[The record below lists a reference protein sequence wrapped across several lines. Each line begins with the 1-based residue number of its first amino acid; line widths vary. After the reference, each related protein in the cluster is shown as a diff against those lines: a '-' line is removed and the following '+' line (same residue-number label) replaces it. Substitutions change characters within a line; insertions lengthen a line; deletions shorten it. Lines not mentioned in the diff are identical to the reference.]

1 MSRCGMSSGRPEDEQ
16 QSTLSE
22 EGRIKDFDFCSPET
36 PASPTFPFSLAPVS
50 LYSLSQINT

>member
-1 MSRCGMSSGRPEDEQ
+1 MSSGRPEDEQ